1 VPRIQYAHNIHSIQ
15 PIHFPYAAVNSNAMF
30 PPLVPA
36 VPPTH
41 SLLNGLFPHTALA
54 ALMHA
59 SHLPFDTLIVDPWF
73 TTFSFSTA
81 VPDAP
86 VVEAGLPW
94 HFWIVPAMVPQME
107 RMATL
112 MSWLSMELRC
122 VSKCGGARGKGRL
135 TRQGRCRL

>member
-1 VPRIQYAHNIHSIQ
+1 MRIYITYTKCRVSSTSHDIQ
-15 PIHFPYAAVNSNAMF
+15 TRSFHGHLFMPIPFSYAAVNSNAIF
-30 PPLVPA
+30 PPFVPA

-41 SLLNGLFPHTALA
+41 SLLNGLSPHTALA

-59 SHLPFDTLIVDPWF
+59 SHLPLDTLIVDPSF
-73 TTFSFSTA
+73 TTFRFSTA

-112 MSWLSMELRC
+112 ISWLSIEL
-122 VSKCGGARGKGRL
+122 
-135 TRQGRCRL
+135 